1 MSLDEILEIALIIT
15 LAVVNISVLILAI
28 KD

>member
-1 MSLDEILEIALIIT
+1 MNLDEILEIVLIIT
-15 LAVVNISVLILAI
+15 LAVVSISVLILAI

>member
-1 MSLDEILEIALIIT
+1 MNLDEILEIALIIT
-15 LAVVNISVLILAI
+15 LAVVSIAVLILAI

>member
-1 MSLDEILEIALIIT
+1 MNLDEILEIALIIT
-15 LAVVNISVLILAI
+15 LAVASISVLILAI

>member
-1 MSLDEILEIALIIT
+1 MNLDEILEIALIIT
-15 LAVVNISVLILAI
+15 LAVVSISVLILAI